1 MSVKAT
7 ISACL
12 VSALAGLAVGYYTGG
27 EYIRRIFLRLN
38 RRMTDEEIRKAKML
52 GLTPAKLLSMIP
64 SRQESWKDPVALR
77 IHRLWD
83 RKEER

>member
-1 MSVKAT
+1 METEREKEDWQKAKQK
-7 ISACL
+7 C
-12 VSALAGLAVGYYTGG
+12 
-27 EYIRRIFLRLN
+27 RL
-38 RRMTDEEIRKAKML
+38 TDEEIRKAKML